1 MPETYKKKDDNTLTV
16 TRTTDETHIT
26 EEDRAEIQT
35 QLDHAEIDMTKL
47 IVDQQRKIDVLKD
60 KIAVLDNIVVLDK

>member
-1 MPETYKKKDDNTLTV
+1 MTETYVKKDKNTLTV

-35 QLDHAEIDMTKL
+35 KLDHLELDKSEL
-47 IVDQQRKIDVLKD
+47 QKKINILKD
-60 KIAVLDNIVVLDK
+60 KIVVLDK

>member
-1 MPETYKKKDDNTLTV
+1 MTKTYKKKDDNTLTV

-35 QLDHAEIDMTKL
+35 QLDHAELDMVKSQADWQKK
-47 IVDQQRKIDVLKD
+47 VNELKA
-60 KIAVLDNIVVLDK
+60 KIAVLDS

>member
-1 MPETYKKKDDNTLTV
+1 METYEKKDKDTLTV

-35 QLDHAEIDMTKL
+35 KLDHAEL
-47 IVDQQRKIDVLKD
+47 NAAQSKIDWQKKIDALKA
-60 KIAVLDNIVVLDK
+60 KITILDS

>member
-1 MPETYKKKDDNTLTV
+1 METYEKKDDNTLTV

-35 QLDHAEIDMTKL
+35 ELDHAELDMAQSQK
-47 IVDQQRKIDVLKD
+47 DWQKKIDALKA
-60 KIAVLDNIVVLDK
+60 KIAILDS

>member
-1 MPETYKKKDDNTLTV
+1 MTETYTKKDKDTLTV

-35 QLDHAEIDMTKL
+35 KLDHLELEAAQSVIDFQT
-47 IVDQQRKIDVLKD
+47 KIDELNAKLT
-60 KIAVLDNIVVLDK
+60 ILDT